1 MRARLWSGGLV
12 ALALGGFLG
21 PQGVWAAP
29 ALSPGLYITDG
40 GWGQL
45 KLQAQG
51 GNLAFKID
59 TVGANA
65 HVCEVEGVLK
75 GQNISMT
82 LPLDGA
88 PGPACELR
96 LQPLGTRV
104 TVSHNGVQACL
115 SYCGARA
122 RFDGDYFIVPQ
133 GCAPAEQ
140 NGRRQRFRVLFD
152 SQNYVDALK
161 EIQTLLTQCGKQ
173 LGSPLIDWVR
183 NDLALT
189 QYKLGDKAAC
199 LTTLKTVTVFGL
211 SNDAVRDKYPPTEA
225 ENLLGVA
232 RATRTNLRLCS
243 AAQP

>member
-1 MRARLWSGGLV
+1 MRARFLPCLGAAVLAVWS
-12 ALALGGFLG
+12 LGAGAT
-21 PQGVWAAP
+21 PP
-29 ALSPGLYITDG
+29 PLSPGLYVTDG

-59 TVGANA
+59 TVGGNG
-65 HVCEVEGVLK
+65 HTCGVEGVLK
-75 GQNISMT
+75 GQNPSVT
-82 LPLDGA
+82 LPLNGA
-88 PGPACELR
+88 PGPACEVH
-96 LQPLGTRV
+96 LQPLGPRI
-104 TVSHNGVQACL
+104 TVSHNGVEACR

-122 RFDGDYFIVPQ
+122 GFDGDYLVVPK

-161 EIQTLLTQCGKQ
+161 EIQTLLNQCGKQ
-173 LGSPLIDWVR
+173 LGSPLLDWVR
-183 NDLALT
+183 NDTALT

-199 LTTLKTVTVFGL
+199 LATLKTVSVYGL
-211 SNDAVRDKYPPTEA
+211 SDNAVRDKYPPTDA

-232 RATRTNLRLCS
+232 RATRTNLRLCN